1 MTVHPTAPALGELAR
16 LRTLVEHHAAAP
28 SGEGLRALHDA
39 VRRAP
44 GFDVGLELRRPAAD
58 LLRRGDHAGVA
69 RLVAAAMPGAFL
81 SPAAHR
87 LWSRSLAALGDS
99 EGAAREDRQARLAL
113 RAILG
118 SGAGTSD
125 QPWRV
130 LRVSDEYDV
139 LEARGLTSREQRV
152 VERDDRLLDVHR
164 CAGEEQVWF
173 ELVGVTVRPER
184 S

>member
-16 LRTLVEHHAAAP
+16 LRSLAERHAAAP
-28 SGEGLRALHDA
+28 SAESLRALHDA

-58 LLRRGDHAGVA
+58 LLRRDDHAGVA
-69 RLVAAAMPGAFL
+69 RLVAGAMPGAFL

-87 LWSRSLAALGDS
+87 LWSRSLAALDDPA
-99 EGAAREDRQARLAL
+99 GAAREDRLARLAL
-113 RAILG
+113 AAILG
-118 SGAGTSD
+118 SGDGTEER
-125 QPWRV
+125 PWRV

-139 LEARGLTSREQRV
+139 LEARGLRSREQRV
-152 VERDDRLLDVHR
+152 VERDARVLDAHR

-173 ELVGVTVRPER
+173 ELAGVGARPER